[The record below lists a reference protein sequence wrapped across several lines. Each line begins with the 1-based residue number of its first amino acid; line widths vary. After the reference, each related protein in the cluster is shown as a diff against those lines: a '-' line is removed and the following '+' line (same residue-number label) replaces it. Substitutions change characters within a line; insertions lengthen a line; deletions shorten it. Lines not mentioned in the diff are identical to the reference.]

1 MIPLPTK
8 SDVCR
13 AAASFFAIKKLLN
26 LCAAHTVEISWNSNL
41 PCHKSKPLRV
51 RHGFVQRYDFRNRLS
66 GLRDHEW
73 LAVGRLL
80 DQAGQ
85 MGLCL
90 MNVDRSHPNR
100 PNELSLVYL
109 VH

>member
-41 PCHKSKPLRV
+41 PCHKSKQLRV
-51 RHGFVQRYDFRNRLS
+51 RLGSSSGTTFAIGFPAFAITNGSPLAACS
-66 GLRDHEW
+66 TKRDRW
-73 LAVGRLL
+73 VFA
-80 DQAGQ
+80 
-85 MGLCL
+85 
-90 MNVDRSHPNR
+90 S
-100 PNELSLVYL
+100 
-109 VH
+109 